1 MERVRVKKEK
11 VRENRK
17 NQTGSVAGAL
27 RAAFPFTLPVFAGYL
42 FLGFSY
48 GLYAHSAGLAFWYP
62 VSMAALVYGGSLEFV
77 LVSMLCAPFSPVTVF
92 VAALVIQARHLF
104 YGLAMLGRY
113 QRTGWKKFFLIF
125 GMSDETFAINCST
138 AVPEGADRGW
148 FYLWVTWLDQLY
160 WIAGAALGALTGMA
174 IRVPVKGIEY
184 IMTAMFVCIFLDRI
198 RRERQTYTALIGL
211 GSSILSLAIFG
222 PDRFLIPAMV
232 LILALL
238 AVFQKPI
245 SQVLERRNRYAS
257 LSESDLPERAD
268 RRRMSD
274 EAFDAPFSESDRSE
288 RSADGAAVRA
298 ADRAVEQEN
307 SGTNGRGGQKV

>member
-1 MERVRVKKEK
+1 MERVRVKQEK

-17 NQTGSVAGAL
+17 NQTGSAAGAL
-27 RAAFPFTLPVFAGYL
+27 RAAFPFTLPVLAGYL

-77 LVSMLCAPFSPVTVF
+77 LVSMLCASFSPATVF

-125 GMSDETFAINCST
+125 GMSDETFAINCS
-138 AVPEGADRGW
+138 AAIPEGADRGW

-174 IRVPVKGIEY
+174 IRIPVKGIEY

-198 RRERQTYTALIGL
+198 RSEKQGYTALIGL
-211 GSSILSLAIFG
+211 G
-222 PDRFLIPAMV
+222 
-232 LILALL
+232 LALL

-257 LSESDLPERAD
+257 LSESDLPERANHP
-268 RRRMSD
+268 RMSD
-274 EAFDAPFSESDRSE
+274 EAIDAPSSGSSLPG
-288 RSADGAAVRA
+288 RSADGAGGRA
-298 ADRAVEQEN
+298 ADRAVEQEI
-307 SGTNGRGGQKV
+307 SGNDARGETKQ

>member
-211 GSSILSLAIFG
+211 G
-222 PDRFLIPAMV
+222 
-232 LILALL
+232 LALL

>member
-1 MERVRVKKEK
+1 MERVRVKQEK

-17 NQTGSVAGAL
+17 NQTGSAAGAL
-27 RAAFPFTLPVFAGYL
+27 RAAFPFTLPVLAGYL

-77 LVSMLCAPFSPVTVF
+77 LVSMLCASFSPATVF

-125 GMSDETFAINCST
+125 GMSDETFAINCS
-138 AVPEGADRGW
+138 AAIPEGADRGW

-174 IRVPVKGIEY
+174 IRIPVKGIEY

-198 RRERQTYTALIGL
+198 RSEKQGYTALIGL
-211 GSSILSLAIFG
+211 GSSIL
-222 PDRFLIPAMV
+222 
-232 LILALL
+232 LALL

-257 LSESDLPERAD
+257 LSESDLPERANHP
-268 RRRMSD
+268 RMSD
-274 EAFDAPFSESDRSE
+274 EAIDAPSSGSSLPG
-288 RSADGAAVRA
+288 RSADGAGGRA
-298 ADRAVEQEN
+298 ADRAVEQEI
-307 SGTNGRGGQKV
+307 SGNDARGETKQ

>member
-1 MERVRVKKEK
+1 MERVRVKQTRICE
-11 VRENRK
+11 RHG
-17 NQTGSVAGAL
+17 NQAAGAL
-27 RAAFPFTLPVFAGYL
+27 RAAFPFTLPVLAGYM

-211 GSSILSLAIFG
+211 GPFSHPGDGTDPCAVIGVSEADHSGSGAEKPLC
-222 PDRFLIPAMV
+222 
-232 LILALL
+232 LAL
-238 AVFQKPI
+238 
-245 SQVLERRNRYAS
+245 R
-257 LSESDLPERAD
+257 
-268 RRRMSD
+268 
-274 EAFDAPFSESDRSE
+274 E
-288 RSADGAAVRA
+288 RSSGADKPP
-298 ADRAVEQEN
+298 QE
-307 SGTNGRGGQKV
+307 V

>member
-1 MERVRVKKEK
+1 MERVRVKQEK
-11 VRENRK
+11 VHEKRGKRA
-17 NQTGSVAGAL
+17 GSATGAL
-27 RAAFPFTLPVFAGYL
+27 RAAFPFTLPVLAGYL

-77 LVSMLCAPFSPVTVF
+77 LVSMLCASFSPVTVF

-113 QRTGWKKFFLIF
+113 QKTGWKKLFLIF

-138 AVPEGADRGW
+138 AIPEGVDRGW

-174 IRVPVKGIEY
+174 IRIPVKGIEY

-198 RRERQTYTALIGL
+198 RSEKQVYTALIGL
-211 GSSILSLAIFG
+211 GSSILSLVIFG
-222 PDRFLIPAMV
+222 PDRFLIPAMIM
-232 LILALL
+232 ILALL
-238 AVFQKPI
+238 AVFQKPVG
-245 SQVLERRNRYAS
+245 QVLERRSRYAS
-257 LSESDLPERAD
+257 LSESDLPERTNH
-268 RRRMSD
+268 RRMFD
-274 EAFDAPFSESDRSE
+274 ESFDAPPSKSSLPEQTAS
-288 RSADGAAVRA
+288 RA
-298 ADRAVEQEN
+298 AGRAVEQEVPGN
-307 SGTNGRGGQKV
+307 NGRKGQKR

>member
-1 MERVRVKKEK
+1 MERVRVKQEK

-17 NQTGSVAGAL
+17 NQTGSAAGAL
-27 RAAFPFTLPVFAGYL
+27 RAAFPFTLPVLAGYL

-77 LVSMLCAPFSPVTVF
+77 LVSMLCASFSPATVF

-125 GMSDETFAINCST
+125 GMSDETFAINCS
-138 AVPEGADRGW
+138 AAIPEGADRGW

-174 IRVPVKGIEY
+174 IRIPVKGIEY

-198 RRERQTYTALIGL
+198 RSEKQGYTALIGL
-211 GSSILSLAIFG
+211 GSS
-222 PDRFLIPAMV
+222 
-232 LILALL
+232 ILALL

-257 LSESDLPERAD
+257 LSESDLPERANHP
-268 RRRMSD
+268 RMSD
-274 EAFDAPFSESDRSE
+274 EAIDAPSSGSSLPG
-288 RSADGAAVRA
+288 RSADGAGGRA
-298 ADRAVEQEN
+298 ADRAVEQEI
-307 SGTNGRGGQKV
+307 SGNDARGETKQ

>member
-174 IRVPVKGIEY
+174 IRIPVKGIEY

-198 RRERQTYTALIGL
+198 RSEKQGYTALIGL
-211 GSSILSLAIFG
+211 GSSILCLAIFG

>member
-113 QRTGWKKFFLIF
+113 QRTGWKKF
-125 GMSDETFAINCST
+125 ETFAINCST

-211 GSSILSLAIFG
+211 G
-222 PDRFLIPAMV
+222 FLIPAMV

>member
-211 GSSILSLAIFG
+211 G

-238 AVFQKPI
+238 SVFQKPI
-245 SQVLERRNRYAS
+245 TQVLERRSRYAS
-257 LSESDLPERAD
+257 LSESDLLERTNH
-268 RRRMSD
+268 RRRSD
-274 EAFDAPFSESDRSE
+274 EAIDAPSSGSSLPE
-288 RSADGAAVRA
+288 RSADGADGRA
-298 ADRAVEQEN
+298 ADRVVEQEI
-307 SGTNGRGGQKV
+307 SGNDVRGGTKQ